1 MAPLRRAFYSVSM
14 KKTSQRI
21 AAVRRLVSADY
32 IRLSAGDGDSPGVAR
47 RFQMSA
53 YTGDQVAGAFGPEI
67 VDVAGMDMPTGPI
80 PILLSHDRDK
90 RVGYS
95 ESVDVDGGQINIQGR
110 MLTADH
116 GITQDAD
123 EGFPFQSS
131 IGFRVLEVDRVEEG
145 DARDVNGRE
154 FSGPGTVITKS
165 RLLESSF
172 VPLGAD
178 GATSATV
185 YALGDEFLE
194 EVAMADDAR
203 TDETVESAPAVY
215 SAATIDELQGQFP
228 GEAEFVL
235 TAFAAQ
241 MTVKQAQASK
251 AYSDSL
257 RERLVAEQRAH
268 EATRRQLGAEQGVE
282 FSASETREEGAAIA
296 TAEPMNF
303 EQRTKRDWDVD
314 ADTRAEFRTFKDFQA
329 YERARAAGRCRIVT
343 GVIGGT
349 A

>member
-1 MAPLRRAFYSVSM
+1 MVRDAVRAYSFTM
-14 KKTSQRI
+14 KKTSHKI

-32 IRLSAGDGDSPGVAR
+32 VRLSDGDGDTPGVAR
-47 RFQMSA
+47 RFTMSA

-67 VDVAGMDMPTGPI
+67 VDVSGMDMPAGPI
-80 PILLSHDRDK
+80 PILLSHDRDQ

-95 ESVDVDGGQINIQGR
+95 ESVDVDGGQINITGR

-116 GITQDAD
+116 GVTQDAD

-185 YALGDEFLE
+185 YALGDEYLE
-194 EVAMADDAR
+194 EVGMADDAR
-203 TDETVESAPAVY
+203 DEAVEAAPVVY
-215 SAATIDELQGQFP
+215 AAATIDELQECFP

-241 MTVKQAQASK
+241 MTVQQAQAAK
-251 AYSDSL
+251 TYSDTL
-257 RERLVAEQRAH
+257 HDRLLSEQRAH

-314 ADTRAEFRTFKDFQA
+314 VDTRAEFRTFKDYQA
-329 YERARAAGRCRIVT
+329 YERARTAGRCRIVT
-343 GVIGGT
+343 GIVGGK

>member
-1 MAPLRRAFYSVSM
+1 M
-14 KKTSQRI
+14 KKPNKI

-32 IRLSAGDGDSPGVAR
+32 VRLSDGGGDSPGVAR
-47 RFQMSA
+47 RFTMSA

-67 VDVAGMDMPTGPI
+67 VDVAGMDIPAGPI

-95 ESVDVDGGQINIQGR
+95 ESVDVDGGQINITGR

-116 GITQDAD
+116 GVTQDAD

-131 IGFRVLEVDRVEEG
+131 IGFRVLEVDRLEEG

-194 EVAMADDAR
+194 VEMAEDASTEV
-203 TDETVESAPAVY
+203 VERAPAPA
-215 SAATIDELQGQFP
+215 AATIDELQEQFP

-241 MTVKQAQASK
+241 MTVQQAK
-251 AYSDSL
+251 AAKTYSDSL
-257 RERLVAEQRAH
+257 HDRLLAETRAH

-282 FSASETREEGAAIA
+282 FSAAEAREDETVAPVVSF
-296 TAEPMNF
+296 AE
-303 EQRTKRDWDVD
+303 RTRKEWDGD
-314 ADTRAEFRTFKDFQA
+314 QNIRAEFRHFEDYQA
-329 YERARAAGRCRIVT
+329 YEKARAAGRCRIVT
-343 GVIGGT
+343 GIRGGS

>member
-1 MAPLRRAFYSVSM
+1 M
-14 KKTSQRI
+14 KKPHRI
-21 AAVRRLVSADY
+21 AAVRRLVSADCV
-32 IRLSAGDGDSPGVAR
+32 RLSEGDGDGPGVAR

-53 YTGDQVAGAFGPEI
+53 YTGGQVAGAFGPEI
-67 VDVAGMDMPTGPI
+67 VDVAGMAMPGGPI

-95 ESVDVDGGQINIQGR
+95 ESVDVENGEIRISGR
-110 MLTADH
+110 MLSADH
-116 GITQDAD
+116 GVTQDAD

-131 IGFRVLEVDRVEEG
+131 IGFRVLEVDRLEEG

-203 TDETVESAPAVY
+203 DEVVERAPAPA
-215 SAATIDELQGQFP
+215 AATIDELQETFP

-241 MTVKQAQASK
+241 MTVQQAK
-251 AYSDSL
+251 AAKTYSDSL
-257 RERLVAEQRAH
+257 HDRLLAETRAH

-282 FSASETREEGAAIA
+282 FSAAEVRED
-296 TAEPMNF
+296 EPVVAPVNF

-314 ADTRAEFRTFKDFQA
+314 ADTRSQFRTFKDYQA

-343 GVIGGT
+343 GVTGGQ

>member
-1 MAPLRRAFYSVSM
+1 M
-14 KKTSQRI
+14 KKPQRI

-32 IRLSAGDGDSPGVAR
+32 IRLSDGDGDAPGVAR

-67 VDVAGMDMPTGPI
+67 VDVAGMDMPSGPI
-80 PILLSHDRDK
+80 PILLSHDRDQ

-95 ESVDVDGGQINIQGR
+95 ESVDVDGGQINITGR
-110 MLTADH
+110 MLSADH
-116 GITQDAD
+116 GVTQDAD

-131 IGFRVLEVDRVEEG
+131 IGFRVLEVDRLEEG

-194 EVAMADDAR
+194 VDMADDAR
-203 TDETVESAPAVY
+203 DETVESAPAVY
-215 SAATIDELQGQFP
+215 AAATIDELQEQFP

-241 MTVKQAQASK
+241 MTVKQAQAAK
-251 AYSDSL
+251 TYSDTL
-257 RERLVAEQRAH
+257 HDRLLAETRAH

-282 FSASETREEGAAIA
+282 FSASETREEGAAA
-296 TAEPMNF
+296 VVAPVNF
-303 EQRTKRDWDVD
+303 EQRTRRDWDVD
-314 ADTRAEFRTFKDFQA
+314 ADTRSEFRSFKDFQA

-343 GVIGGT
+343 GVIGGQ